1 MKPSIFL
8 NDMLTKG
15 AILGGVMLISNIS
28 EIAMVT
34 YGKGAA
40 WLSVFA
46 IESIAFFALF
56 IFLLY
61 RFTRNYANIVVA
73 ERKEMPYFTYGNGLS
88 YASSISAL
96 AGVIVALGGYI
107 FTHYIVGY
115 EVYIEGYISLM
126 QDVLSTTEIPASM
139 VGQIDQMFKTIREQ
153 NEPTLISTILSGIW
167 SFLCRGVLFGLII
180 AAYTKRAPKFDN
192 QNEQ

>member
-1 MKPSIFL
+1 
-8 NDMLTKG
+8 
-15 AILGGVMLISNIS
+15 
-28 EIAMVT
+28 MVS